1 VAPLTAAPA
10 PVVNLMDA
18 LKKSLNA
25 VSATK
30 KPTAKV
36 LQARSVPKRKR
47 A

>member
-1 VAPLTAAPA
+1 
-10 PVVNLMDA
+10 MEA

-25 VSATK
+25 VSETK
-30 KPTAKV
+30 KRPAKV